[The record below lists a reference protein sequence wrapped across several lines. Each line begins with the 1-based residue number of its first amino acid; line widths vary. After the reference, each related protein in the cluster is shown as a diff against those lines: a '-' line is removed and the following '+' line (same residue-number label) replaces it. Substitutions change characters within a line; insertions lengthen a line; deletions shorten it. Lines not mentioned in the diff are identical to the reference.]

1 MGLFWA
7 FAWDN
12 LPYTE
17 DHFLKFYG
25 SSGKMIWQEAVRR
38 LPARR
43 REAVP
48 SESSIG
54 AVCGELYGGSWGAL
68 FDLQVGRLEALYA
81 VEKDI
86 GCANYFALR
95 STRRRT
101 RSEPLVRKVP
111 LGVKLINRR
120 LIQER
125 KRVRVGV
132 IDLNALD

>member
-1 MGLFWA
+1 MGSFWA

-17 DHFLKFYG
+17 DQFLEFYG

-54 AVCGELYGGSWGAL
+54 AVKCFPLISWGAL
-68 FDLQVGRLEALYA
+68 FDLEVRRLEALHA
-81 VEKDI
+81 VDTDI

-111 LGVKLINRR
+111 LGIKLINRR

-125 KRVRVGV
+125 KGVRVGV